1 MADELERQ
9 DAEFKRRQMR
19 QEQELGRLDQLMAE
33 LPAHVK
39 NAETF
44 KMTDVQIRRIF
55 AAYTADDTQII
66 NTRLRYHFKDQ
77 LEKYLGMKNELAEV
91 NRSYGG
97 SWGIEIPQLNSGKQE
112 NVIDLSGESDSPSLE
127 DVLKDLD
134 KNKK

>member
-1 MADELERQ
+1 MVDEQDRQ

-33 LPAHVK
+33 LPGHVK

-77 LEKYLGMKNELAEV
+77 LDKYLGMKNELAEV

-112 NVIDLSGESDSPSLE
+112 NVIDLSGEDNSPSLE

-134 KNKK
+134 KK